1 MFKIGIL
8 LYRSDLF
15 LLRKMLDVLT
25 MIDDLSLPL
34 KMEFRDHSPQPQE
47 ADVLQLICDYPQL
60 NICYTQGENLGF
72 GAGHNAMMA
81 SEAFTYYLALNPDGI
96 PHPEMLSSL
105 LRFAKGKQ
113 GLFEA
118 RQFPEE
124 HPKVHHPKTGETDW
138 CSGCALM
145 IPYETYQNTQGFD
158 DSFFMYIEDVDL
170 SWRVR
175 EAGMKCYTVQD
186 ALFFH
191 DTFNPDRD
199 ETAIKAMMGRSYAI
213 LKQKHRHSKM
223 ANFKQ
228 RFSFADTRW

>member
-1 MFKIGIL
+1 
-8 LYRSDLF
+8 
-15 LLRKMLDVLT
+15 MLDVLT

-124 HPKVHHPKTGETDW
+124 HPKVHHPETGETEW

-145 IPYETYQNTQGFD
+145 IPYDTYQKTQGFD

-213 LKQKHRHSKM
+213 LKQKHRHNKM